1 MTDLQLAMI
10 GVGVALVGGVA
21 IFNVVQE
28 RRARKGAEKAFGER
42 PPDALFDDAGNRRE
56 PTLGRLP
63 DAADAVAVEA
73 PAPPAPDA
81 ADLEAGVAPTAEIS
95 SRIDTVAV
103 ILADDPV
110 TREQLDPLIEALR
123 DHATPVHV
131 EGIVEEQSHP
141 IDSSPKSSWRE
152 LRVALQLA
160 SRRGPVTEDEIETFN
175 RAVAD
180 FSAGV
185 NAVSQR
191 EAPVAAAQRAHELDR
206 FCAEADIEVAV
217 NVIGQ
222 FGATFALARV
232 KAIALDHGL
241 SETAEGALVSFAL
254 DGSIEFA
261 VRRFGDEAGRAA
273 TTYVNG
279 LTLALDLPQVADA
292 AMAFANMVQLAQTI
306 AATLGGQLV
315 DDNRRPLTD
324 AGLASIARTV
334 EKVCGQMQAHGI
346 PAGSALARRLFS

>member
-21 IFNVVQE
+21 IFNVLQE
-28 RRARKGAEKAFGER
+28 RRARRGAEKAFGER

-63 DAADAVAVEA
+63 DAAHAA
-73 PAPPAPDA
+73 PAETPPPPVPDA
-81 ADLEAGVAPTAEIS
+81 ADLEAG
-95 SRIDTVAV
+95 
-103 ILADDPV
+103 DDPV
-110 TREQLDPLIEALR
+110 TREQLDPLVEALR
-123 DHATPVHV
+123 DHATPVHI
-131 EGIVEEQSHP
+131 EGIVDEQWHP
-141 IDSSPKSSWRE
+141 IESSPRRSWRE

-175 RAVAD
+175 RTVAD

-191 EAPVAAAQRAHELDR
+191 EAPVAAAQRALELDR

-232 KAIALDHGL
+232 KAIALDQGL
-241 SETAEGALVSFAL
+241 SETADGALVSFAA
-254 DGSIEFA
+254 DGSVEFA
-261 VRRFGDEAGRAA
+261 VRRFGDEAAHQA
-273 TTYVNG
+273 TTSVNG

-292 AMAFANMVQLAQTI
+292 PMAFANMVQLAQSI

-334 EKVCGQMQAHGI
+334 EKVCGQMQAHGTS
-346 PAGSALARRLFS
+346 AGGALARRLFS